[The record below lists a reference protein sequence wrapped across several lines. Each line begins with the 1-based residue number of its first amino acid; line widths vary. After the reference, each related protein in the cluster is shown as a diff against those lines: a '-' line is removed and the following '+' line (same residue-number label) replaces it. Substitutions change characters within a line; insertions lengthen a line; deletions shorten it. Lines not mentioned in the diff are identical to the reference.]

1 MLLLTDRSSLAR
13 AALVIAAGGLV
24 LAACGQE
31 KAPAPAAAY
40 KVYVSN
46 ERSDD
51 VSVID
56 GATGEVVSTL
66 AVGKRPRGLTVS
78 ADGRTLYVAVSG
90 SPIAGPGVDEST
102 LPPPDKTAD
111 GIAVV
116 DLSSGKV
123 RTVVRGV
130 SDPEQVAAAPDGRL
144 FIASEDTGKA
154 VVFDAAGSRVAEI
167 EVGEEPEGVN
177 LSPDASQAWVT
188 SEADSRVT
196 VIDTRTLKV
205 LGAVTVGA
213 RPRNT
218 AFSPDGRRAYVA
230 GEADR
235 VITVIDTRSLAV
247 VNRVTLPD
255 AAMRP
260 MGLAVSPNGSRLY
273 VSMGR
278 GGQVVALEAASLSV
292 AGSAKVGARP
302 WGIALSPDGKT
313 LYSANGPSGEVAA
326 IDTETMT
333 VTKSIKAGAGPWGI
347 AIGK

>member
-1 MLLLTDRSSLAR
+1 MPTDRKIPAAALLLALA
-13 AALVIAAGGLV
+13 LAG
-24 LAACGQE
+24 CGQQKKE
-31 KAPAPAAAY
+31 AASPIAY
-40 KVYVSN
+40 KVYATN
-46 ERSDD
+46 ERSDS

-56 GATGEVVSTL
+56 GATGEVTATL
-66 AVGKRPRGLTVS
+66 AVGKRPRGLAVS
-78 ADGRTLYVAVSG
+78 ADGSTLYVAVSG
-90 SPIAGPGVDEST
+90 SPIAGPGVDESK

-111 GIAVV
+111 GIVV
-116 DLSSGKV
+116 LDLKSGKV

-144 FIASEDTGKA
+144 FVASEDTGKA
-154 VVFDAAGSRVAEI
+154 VVFDAAGKLVAEI
-167 EVGEEPEGVN
+167 PVGEEPEGVN

-205 LGAVTVGA
+205 VGAVDVGA

-235 VITVIDTRSLAV
+235 VITVIDTTSFDV

-255 AAMRP
+255 PTMRP
-260 MGLAVSPNGSRLY
+260 MGLAVSPNGARLY

-278 GGQVVALEAASLSV
+278 GGQVVALEAASLSL
-292 AGSAKVGARP
+292 AGSAEVGGRP

-313 LYSANGPSGEVAA
+313 LYSANGPSGEVAV
-326 IDTETMT
+326 IDTATMT
-333 VTKSIKAGAGPWGI
+333 VKRTIKAGAGPWGA
-347 AIGK
+347 AIGR